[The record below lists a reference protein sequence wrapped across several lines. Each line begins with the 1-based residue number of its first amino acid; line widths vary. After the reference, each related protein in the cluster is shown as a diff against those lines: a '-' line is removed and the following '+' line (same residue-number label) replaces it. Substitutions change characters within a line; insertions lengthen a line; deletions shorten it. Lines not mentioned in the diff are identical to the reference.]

1 MKTSMRA
8 VAFILILSGAAFFT
22 ASLWGAA
29 TAPVPATN
37 SGKPVQGT
45 NVLQAPAASTN
56 SSLSNTAAGVK
67 KPVKQEMSFIRKYF
81 KMGGVFM
88 YPLLILSIVAMAI
101 VMERFWYFSRRKLN
115 ITQLAGEVVDRIKT
129 TGATS
134 ALAYCDEKNTM
145 GSRILGDGLR
155 LHEAGIERVEKG
167 METSGGVE
175 IGLLERGL
183 SILAAVAN
191 LAPLLGFLG
200 TVTGM
205 IVAFK
210 KIAGADTVS
219 AKLVSVGI
227 FEALVTTAVGLIVAI
242 PAFAF
247 HNVFVHKID
256 KFATEVEKASATV
269 VNTMI
274 LEGKKGQ
281 IGEG

>member
-1 MKTSMRA
+1 MKTNMKSIVILLLICG
-8 VAFILILSGAAFFT
+8 VAGLA
-22 ASLWGAA
+22 ASLWGADTTTN
-29 TAPVPATN
+29 TAK
-37 SGKPVQGT
+37 SGVAT
-45 NVLQAPAASTN
+45 NVLHAPAAATN
-56 SSLSNTAAGVK
+56 TGKTATNAAAAAK
-67 KPVKQEMSFIRKYF
+67 KPVKKEMSFIRKYF

-88 YPLLILSIVAMAI
+88 WPLLILSIVAMGI

-115 ITQLAGEVVDRIKT
+115 ISVLADEVVGKIKSG
-129 TGATS
+129 GAAS
-134 ALAYCDEKNTM
+134 ALSYCEEKDTM

-191 LAPLLGFLG
+191 LGPLLGFLG

-274 LEGKKGQ
+274 LEEKKGQ
-281 IGEG
+281 IGAG

>member
-1 MKTSMRA
+1 MKDAKIFYLLLMLSLLIITAVSLQKSEAKSISTAKTGINTSRGT
-8 VAFILILSGAAFFT
+8 LQTPT
-22 ASLWGAA
+22 ASMNS
-29 TAPVPATN
+29 TATN
-37 SGKPVQGT
+37 V
-45 NVLQAPAASTN
+45 AAKAKKT
-56 SSLSNTAAGVK
+56 VK
-67 KPVKQEMSFIRKYF
+67 KKISFIRKYF
-81 KMGGVFM
+81 KMGGVLM
-88 YPLLILSIVAMAI
+88 YPLLILSIVGMGI
-101 VMERFWYFSRRKLN
+101 VLERFWYFSRQKLN
-115 ITQLAGEVVDRIKT
+115 ITELADEVAGKIKFK
-129 TGATS
+129 GLAS
-134 ALAYCDEKNTM
+134 ALSYCETQNTI
-145 GSRILGDGLR
+145 GSRILCDGLR

-167 METSGGVE
+167 MGASGGVE

-205 IVAFK
+205 IIAFK
-210 KIAGADTVS
+210 KIAGAATVS
-219 AKLVSVGI
+219 ARLVSVGI

-256 KFATEVEKASATV
+256 TFATEVEKASSTV

-274 LEGKKGQ
+274 LEEKKGG